1 MATPTPEPKTPLPQ
15 KPTAPP
21 PQAPG
26 KIREKFRQ
34 LTQNPNLSKVVESL
48 QMKNMSHR
56 KKITLIS
63 FLLTVVVVLVVV
75 IATYLT
81 VGEMAMKRSLT
92 LLNDDD
98 LPIVQIHSYSHYTDS
113 DQLVYEA
120 SGSGSLI
127 SENYDILT
135 NFHVISD
142 STMQTPAD
150 TFEVCLTVKVDE
162 PPKCLYTAELVAAE
176 PKKDV
181 ALLRLNQKDIFGN
194 DIAGDLRIMQP
205 NYDDIA
211 VGEQIYISGYP
222 GIGNETV
229 TFTRGSISGFSE
241 NTEGLWIKTDSKVD
255 SGNSGGA
262 VINAN
267 IELIGVP
274 TYTVTD
280 TETIAYFKPLTDVRK
295 FIEEGQSKPADK
307 KFAAQKAL
315 KEQMKLNEKAKKS
328 STYTHKDPNFSIK
341 LQPGWHFSYIDDGI
355 YIENDDMT
363 YTMAIS
369 MRHFPYEI
377 TADEYK
383 KWIEAILADESYVY
397 KIFPEADIAG
407 QKAYGYSYAGISSM
421 GDGYFFTKGNYGFDV
436 YINADQTLTLDF
448 NYDDYAKKADELSK
462 MISTIDFGEQFIY
475 SAPASFQSNG
485 GYATKYSISGIPN
498 WYIQTYIGD
507 NGSIDLFRKD
517 STAYISLSNYYMTDQ
532 EFLAPDQNFKNSI
545 LDLGENNNDVKILE
559 ENYSYTL
566 NGKPLYK
573 VVYQFRKG
581 RNLYKE
587 MYLKYIDWKNEN
599 ALNFIYSATVD
610 EYEKHLPEAMELL
623 GNWRVE

>member
-1 MATPTPEPKTPLPQ
+1 MIPE
-15 KPTAPP
+15 
-21 PQAPG
+21 
-26 KIREKFRQ
+26 KIKQ
-34 LTQNPNLSKVVESL
+34 LAQHPNLTKVVESL
-48 QMKNMSHR
+48 QVRNMSHR
-56 KKITLIS
+56 KKITLLS
-63 FLLTVVVVLVVV
+63 VLLTAVVIFVVV
-75 IATYLT
+75 IATYLA
-81 VGEMAMKRSLT
+81 VSEMAMKRSLA

-98 LPIVQIHSYSHYTDS
+98 LPIVQIHSFSHYTDS
-113 DQLVYEA
+113 KQLVYEA

-127 SENYDILT
+127 SDNYDILT

-142 STMQTPAD
+142 SSMQKAAD
-150 TFEVCLTVKVDE
+150 TFEVCLTEKVDK
-162 PPKCLYTAELVAAE
+162 PPSCLYTAELVAAE

-181 ALLRLNQKDIFGN
+181 ALLRLNQRDIFGN
-194 DIAGDLRIMQP
+194 ELPDDLRIMQP
-205 NYDDIA
+205 NYEDIA

-229 TFTRGSISGFSE
+229 TFTRGSISGYSE

-280 TETIAYFKPLTDVRK
+280 TETIAYFKPLQDVRD
-295 FIEEGQSKPADK
+295 FIEKGMQLPADK

-355 YIENDDMT
+355 YIENDNMT
-363 YTMAIS
+363 YTMEIS

-377 TADEYK
+377 SADAYK
-383 KWIEAILADESYVY
+383 KWIEAILADGNYVY
-397 KIFPEADIAG
+397 KIFPEANIAG
-407 QKAYGYSYAGISSM
+407 QKAYGYSYAGISSI
-421 GDGYFFTKGNYGFDV
+421 GDGYFFAKGNYGIDV
-436 YINADQTLTLDF
+436 YVNADQTLTLDF
-448 NYDDYAKKADELSK
+448 NYEDYAKKADELTK
-462 MISTIDFGEQFIY
+462 MIQSISFGEQFVY
-475 SAPASFQSNG
+475 TAPASFQSNG
-485 GYATKYSISGIPN
+485 GYATKYSISSIPN
-498 WYIQTYIGD
+498 WYIQTYLGD

-517 STAYISLSNYYMTDQ
+517 STAYISINNYYMSDQ

-545 LDLGENNNDVKILE
+545 LDLETSYSGVKILE
-559 ENYSYTL
+559 ENYEYMV

-573 VVYQFRKG
+573 VVYEFRKG

-587 MYLKYIDWKNEN
+587 MYLKYIDWNNEN
-599 ALNFIYSATVD
+599 ALNFIYSTTAD
-610 EYEKHLPEAMELL
+610 EYEKHLPEAMTLL
-623 GNWRVE
+623 GNWRIE

>member
-1 MATPTPEPKTPLPQ
+1 MV
-15 KPTAPP
+15 
-21 PQAPG
+21 
-26 KIREKFRQ
+26 
-34 LTQNPNLSKVVESL
+34 KVVESL
-48 QMKNMSHR
+48 QIRNMSHR
-56 KKITLIS
+56 KKITLLS
-63 FLLTVVVVLVVV
+63 FLLTVVVILVVTIV
-75 IATYLT
+75 TYLA
-81 VGEMAMKRSLT
+81 VGEMAMKRSLA

-150 TFEVCLTVKVDE
+150 TFEVCLTDKVDE
-162 PPKCLYTAELVAAE
+162 PPKCLYTAELIAAE

-181 ALLRLNQKDIFGN
+181 ALLLLNQRDIFGN
-194 DIAGDLRIMQP
+194 ELPDDLRIMQP

-211 VGEQIYISGYP
+211 VGEQIYIAGYP

-280 TETIAYFKPLTDVRK
+280 TETIAYFKPITDIRK
-295 FIEEGQSKPADK
+295 FIEESGNKPADK

-363 YTMAIS
+363 YTMEIS

-383 KWIEAILADESYVY
+383 KWMESIMADDSYVY
-397 KIFPEADIAG
+397 KVFPEADIAG

-436 YINADQTLTLDF
+436 YLNADQTLTLDF
-448 NYDDYAKKADELSK
+448 NYDDYAKKTDELSK
-462 MISTIDFGEQFIY
+462 MISTIDFGEQLIY
-475 SAPASFQSNG
+475 TAPASFQSNG

-498 WYIQTYIGD
+498 WYIQTYLGD
-507 NGSIDLFRKD
+507 SGSIDLFRKD
-517 STAYISLSNYYMTDQ
+517 STAYISLSNYYMSDQ

-545 LDLGENNNDVKILE
+545 LDLEANYTNVKILE
-559 ENYSYTL
+559 ENYEYVL

-573 VVYQFRKG
+573 VVYEFRKG

-587 MYLKYIDWKNEN
+587 MYLKYIDWNNEN
-599 ALNFIYSATVD
+599 ALNFIYSAPVD
-610 EYEKHLPEAMELL
+610 EYEKHLSEAMTLL